1 MSHRENNFF
10 SNSLVLVLE
19 VILRAGTVWH
29 CCWVSQL
36 ELQLKKSGL
45 FTYCTVPLDFSIQ
58 LEMPFITKGST
69 KYFDCYE
76 LWEGLLTN
84 NNNFEKPAILK
95 LEPGREEVLELLF
108 VVSEMFCTDVL
119 DF

>member
-1 MSHRENNFF
+1 M
-10 SNSLVLVLE
+10 
-19 VILRAGTVWH
+19 
-29 CCWVSQL
+29 
-36 ELQLKKSGL
+36 
-45 FTYCTVPLDFSIQ
+45 
-58 LEMPFITKGST
+58 
-69 KYFDCYE
+69 
-76 LWEGLLTN
+76 TN